1 MRTTPVQTKLLENI
15 SPRFDLEVQVGMSN
29 LDLLLKLPD
38 EHLMEPQPSQ
48 RIVFCASCEPV
59 EFTSNRHHLVAQF
72 AEQIHSPNPLDKLRK
87 VSINRTCTVIQPCRQ
102 NHPCFCRDSSVILID
117 YRINEWKRFE
127 KLCQFHM
134 FVVLRTRRWVCTPA
148 PCNPPLT
155 AKVPCAVRVFSYDR
169 DQINAKKNK

>member
-59 EFTSNRHHLVAQF
+59 EFTSNRHHLLAQF

-87 VSINRTCTVIQPCRQ
+87 VSINRTCTVIQPWFNRVDKII
-102 NHPCFCRDSSVILID
+102 RASAVILAWFWSTT
-117 YRINEWKRFE
+117 E
-127 KLCQFHM
+127 
-134 FVVLRTRRWVCTPA
+134 
-148 PCNPPLT
+148 LT
-155 AKVPCAVRVFSYDR
+155 NGNALKNFANFICLLSCERGAGCARLPRATHPSLPNCHVQWGCSPTTE
-169 DQINAKKNK
+169 IK